1 MIGLSWCDDCKHKT
15 GKIGFMPTCD
25 AFPDGIPYEF
35 DTYRDKELKTCNNGI
50 GYEKKEEKQH
60 GTN

>member
-35 DTYRDKELKTCNNGI
+35 DNYRDKELKTCNNGI
-50 GYEKKEEKQH
+50 GYEKKEEK
-60 GTN
+60 